1 MISCRFESDGDV
13 KLDCRYSI
21 SQSGATILTSFDLGS
36 QNFTHHSFR
45 EAFTNQYLFLFFY
58 LYLYLYLRVF
68 VFVLYLWW

>member
-45 EAFTNQYLFLFFY
+45 EAFTKQYLFLFFY
-58 LYLYLYLRVF
+58 LYLCVF